1 MTIRSNKLTKSK
13 KSAKPSARAAV
24 RRAEQELRIAATIL
38 EWEIGDLWGHVGVRL
53 PDNKGIA
60 VQMFRHLEG
69 TQKNWLVHFDYSL
82 KKLSGPG
89 TIPRESVIYTEIFKA
104 RPDV

>member
-1 MTIRSNKLTKSK
+1 MRSGKLMKPKNLRKPSPRLTIRRL
-13 KSAKPSARAAV
+13 
-24 RRAEQELRIAATIL
+24 EEELQIAAKIL

-53 PDNKGIA
+53 PDNNSIA

-69 TQKNWLVHFDYSL
+69 IQKNWLVHFDYSL
-82 KKLSGPG
+82 KKLAGPG

-104 RPDV
+104 QPDVNA